1 MQWFSLFEMS
11 SEQKNK
17 LDLHQKVCK
26 NKDFCNVIMPFEITK
41 ILQFTQY
48 QISNKDSFI
57 IYADLI

>member
-1 MQWFSLFEMS
+1 MS

-41 ILQFTQY
+41 ILQFNQY